1 MQNLLEMGV
10 KLTRPDWKVS
20 FITFVFQ
27 YAYAPMTFDLV
38 SE

>member
-1 MQNLLEMGV
+1 MQNLFEMGV
-10 KLTRPDWKVS
+10 KVS

-27 YAYAPMTFDLV
+27 YAYAPVSFDLDLV